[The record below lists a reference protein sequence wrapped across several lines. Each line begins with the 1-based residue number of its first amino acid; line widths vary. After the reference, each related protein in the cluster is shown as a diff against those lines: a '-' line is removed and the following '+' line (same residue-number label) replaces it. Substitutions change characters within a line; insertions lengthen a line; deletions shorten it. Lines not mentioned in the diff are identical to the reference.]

1 MRIGHGYDAHR
12 FGPGH
17 EIRLG
22 GVTVPHARGVVAHSD
37 GDVLLHALMDALLG
51 ASGLDDI
58 GVHFPPGDARY
69 AGADSRAL
77 LRDVA
82 ARIAARGL
90 KVGNCDL
97 TLVAEAP
104 RIGPYRAAMRDAIAA
119 DLGISRDSVNL
130 KATTAEGMGEI
141 GRGEG
146 LAAHA
151 VVLLLDAHGG

>member
-37 GDVLLHALMDALLG
+37 GDVLLHALLDALLG

>member
-1 MRIGHGYDAHR
+1 VRIGHGYDAHR
-12 FGPGH
+12 FGPGQ

-51 ASGLDDI
+51 AAGLDDI
-58 GVHFPPGDARY
+58 GVHFRPGDARH

-82 ARIAARGL
+82 ARIAERGL
-90 KVGNCDL
+90 TVGNCDL

-104 RIGPYRAAMRDAIAA
+104 HIAPYRDAMRDAIAA
-119 DLGISRDSVNL
+119 DLGISRDFVNL

-141 GRGEG
+141 GQGEG

-151 VVLLLDAHGG
+151 VVLLLDVHGG

>member
-104 RIGPYRAAMRDAIAA
+104 RIGPYRDAMRDAIAA

>member
-1 MRIGHGYDAHR
+1 VRIGHGYDAHR

-37 GDVLLHALMDALLG
+37 GDVLLHALLDALLG

-104 RIGPYRAAMRDAIAA
+104 RIGPYRDAMRDAIAA
-119 DLGISRDSVNL
+119 DLGISHDSVNL

-151 VVLLLDAHGG
+151 VVLLVDAHGG